1 MMSGR
6 DKMDIFA
13 QRLKRLREEAGLR
26 RVVLAELCGL
36 DRCSITD
43 YERGRREP
51 QLGAVVRLADFFG
64 VSLDYLVGR
73 EIPNSQKVC

>member
-1 MMSGR
+1 
-6 DKMDIFA
+6 MDAFP
-13 QRLKRLREEAGLR
+13 QRLKYLREEAGLR

-73 EIPNSQKVC
+73 NPQKWQKVC